1 MRQLKITKSITNR
14 ESASLDKYLQEIG
27 REELVSP
34 EEEVELAQRIRKG
47 DQEALEKLTRA
58 NLRFVVSVAKQYQN
72 QGLSLPDLINE
83 GNLGLIKA
91 AEKTKEFSEY
101 EVKAAKGKH
110 LPNIFLEGSV
120 NRMNDDI
127 NIDLNPVRS
136 AIIGSS
142 VASLMAT
149 GATPAQI
156 NALKNQLN
164 SSLPGFNVKIQDE
177 TFYKFSAGATLP
189 LYTGGK
195 ISANS
200 QAKKSELKISQQ
212 EYEKTV
218 NSTITS
224 VIESYFRAKLAQE
237 AKNIRYD
244 YLQDIKKHS
253 DNAQKLFK
261 VGMISKTNKLRADVA
276 LAEANR
282 EYLKSKR
289 DFELSLVVLSNI
301 IGTNVEN
308 SNLIT
313 DFKKIEKLKTVEAYS
328 ATAYSGNVTL
338 KNMQQKK
345 NMLKQKQK
353 AIRGEFLP
361 TVAAFGKYEIYKD
374 NLTILEPE
382 WVAGVNARMNIFNG
396 GSDYNEYKAYKAQTE
411 IIDLYIENIHKTID
425 TAIKKYHHD
434 VETALEQYESL
445 KSSLALTK
453 ENLKLYKQSFKE
465 GLATSIEVIDAE
477 LALEKVRLDQS
488 QALFDYNV
496 AFAKL
501 MDICGMSQELMEKIT
516 E

>member
-1 MRQLKITKSITNR
+1 MKKIIKLTVLIFSIFLFPVNSFTEEN
-14 ESASLDKYLQEIG
+14 SLT
-27 REELVSP
+27 
-34 EEEVELAQRIRKG
+34 LAQ
-47 DQEALEKLTRA
+47 ALRYA
-58 NLRFVVSVAKQYQN
+58 IDN
-72 QGLSLPDLINE
+72 NE
-83 GNLGLIKA
+83 LIKA

-120 NRMNDDI
+120 NKMNDDI

-136 AIIGSS
+136 AIIGAS
-142 VASLMAT
+142 VASLAYA
-149 GATPAQI
+149 GGSAAQI

-164 SSLPGFNVKIQDE
+164 SNLPGFNVKVQNE

-200 QAKKSELKISQQ
+200 QAQKAKLKISEQ
-212 EYEKTV
+212 EYEKTL

-237 AKNIRYD
+237 AQNIRYE

-253 DNAQKLFK
+253 ENAQKLFK

-282 EYLKSKR
+282 EYLKSVR

-301 IGTNVEN
+301 IGIDIEN
-308 SNLIT
+308 AKLIT
-313 DFKKIEKLKTVEAYS
+313 NFKKIENLKSSEEYLQIAYS
-328 ATAYSGNVTL
+328 NNISL
-338 KNMQQKK
+338 KNVQQKK

-353 AIRGEFLP
+353 AIKGDFLP
-361 TVAAFGKYEIYKD
+361 TIAAFGKYEIYKN

-382 WVAGVNARMNIFNG
+382 WIAGINARMNIFNG
-396 GSDYNEYKAYKAQTE
+396 GSDYNEYKAYKAQEE
-411 IIDLYIENIHKTID
+411 IIDLYIENINKTID
-425 TAIKKYHHD
+425 TAVKKYHHD
-434 VETALEQYESL
+434 VKTALEQYESL
-445 KSSLALTK
+445 KSSQALTE

-488 QALFDYNV
+488 KALFDYNV
-496 AFAKL
+496 AYAQL
-501 MDICGMSQELMEKIT
+501 IDICGKSQELMEKIT
-516 E
+516 K